1 MTYFDA
7 HNHLQDEWL
16 APHLARVLET
26 LEKMGIAGAVVN
38 GTIDSDW
45 ESVARLGRERRW
57 VIPSYGVHPW
67 RSKERAANWEERLR
81 ERLDEGGV
89 VGEIGLDRWKE
100 GYDFVDQEMVF
111 RAQLGLAAE
120 RNLPATIHCLRAW
133 GALWE
138 IIRMEAVP
146 ERGFLLHAYGGPV
159 EMIEGFAGRGA
170 YFSFNGSFL
179 AEQRH
184 RKREAFREIPLDRLL
199 VETDAPAMPV
209 PAELDRY
216 PLPEA
221 PEGETVNHPGNIE
234 VAYEGLARLRGMEI
248 EELERVVEANF
259 RRLFGNAG
267 KRGAAEKPRG
277 RP

>member
-1 MTYFDA
+1 
-7 HNHLQDEWL
+7 
-16 APHLARVLET
+16 
-26 LEKMGIAGAVVN
+26 
-38 GTIDSDW
+38 
-45 ESVARLGRERRW
+45 
-57 VIPSYGVHPW
+57 
-67 RSKERAANWEERLR
+67 
-81 ERLDEGGV
+81 
-89 VGEIGLDRWKE
+89 
-100 GYDFVDQEMVF
+100 
-111 RAQLGLAAE
+111 
-120 RNLPATIHCLRAW
+120 
-133 GALWE
+133 
-138 IIRMEAVP
+138 
-146 ERGFLLHAYGGPV
+146 
-159 EMIEGFAGRGA
+159 MIEGFAGRGG